1 MEEEEEE
8 DRAEVC
14 TEQSSESTDVQRS
27 LHRWSQSELTLEP
40 DTLPGRVM
48 TVIAVNTE
56 NQYLQ
61 SS

>member
-1 MEEEEEE
+1 MEEEKEE

-14 TEQSSESTDVQRS
+14 TEESSESTDVQRS
-27 LHRWSQSELTLEP
+27 LHRWSQSELR
-40 DTLPGRVM
+40 LPSRVM
-48 TVIAVNTE
+48 TIISVTTE

>member
-1 MEEEEEE
+1 MEEGEEE

-14 TEQSSESTDVQRS
+14 TEESSESTDVQRS
-27 LHRWSQSELTLEP
+27 LHRWSQSELR
-40 DTLPGRVM
+40 LPGRVM
-48 TVIAVNTE
+48 TIISVTTE